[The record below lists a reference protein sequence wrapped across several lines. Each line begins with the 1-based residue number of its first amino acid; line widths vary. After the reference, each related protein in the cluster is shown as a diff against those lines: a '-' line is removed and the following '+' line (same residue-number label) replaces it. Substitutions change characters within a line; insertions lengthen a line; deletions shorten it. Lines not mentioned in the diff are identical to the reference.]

1 MTTQVPR
8 QVCVTSGGG
17 CGGGG
22 GGGGGSG
29 GGGGGGGGYGGGDC
43 GYGGGGGASV
53 GGYADHRQ
61 DEGVQEES
69 IVQKRELEPEERQ
82 EKNQEE
88 LEQEEEEDDAH
99 RWQEGRGSAW
109 GSVQEVV
116 TTKPFNDFIFVTEE
130 KTASVPARAARPT
143 FPTPFTAWRTP
154 AGSNEASWP

>member
-1 MTTQVPR
+1 MPR

-22 GGGGGSG
+22 GGGGGSGG

-69 IVQKRELEPEERQ
+69 IVRKRELEPEERQ

-88 LEQEEEEDDAH
+88 LEQEEEEEEDAR
-99 RWQEGRGSAW
+99 RWQEGRGRAR